1 MYEKYDMEAAY
12 LVTGVAGVSGVS
24 CGTGLTG
31 AGVVFGATLG
41 CAGAVLTIGG
51 GSAAGMNSG
60 PFWPHAV
67 RVSGMAISAIMVV
80 RDKSK
85 MGFTD

>member
-1 MYEKYDMEAAY
+1 M
-12 LVTGVAGVSGVS
+12 
-24 CGTGLTG
+24 TG
-31 AGVVFGATLG
+31 AGVVFGITLDCVG
-41 CAGAVLTIGG
+41 AGRTIGG

-60 PFWPHAV
+60 PFWPQAV
-67 RVSGMAISAIMVV
+67 KVSGMAISASVVV

>member
-1 MYEKYDMEAAY
+1 MAGCAY
-12 LVTGVAGVSGVS
+12 SVAGAVGVSGVS
-24 CGTGLTG
+24 CGAGTTG
-31 AGVVFGATLG
+31 AGIVFGLTFG
-41 CAGAVLTIGG
+41 CAGAGRTIGG

-67 RVSGMAISAIMVV
+67 RVSGMAISASVVV